1 MEDYQE
7 FMVFEIEESGDRN
20 RVAIDK
26 EELGFYLDPE
36 KALIIVRE
44 ELRRIYLWKGAKS
57 NVRKRFLGS
66 RMATE
71 IQGEIMK
78 NGYHRCKIVSIDQG
92 DEAQEFLNV
101 FGLESMEVI
110 EKLEDKVIF
119 RNSVRERLEQ
129 QNMLDTKIE
138 TSETSK
144 LNEIKNLLDKDE
156 NMLWIKSTSQKITKN
171 WLESLL
177 KNKKYKNRI
186 NLLTK
191 IDNLEEEIFE
201 KREVITN
208 KRIITNSKMNEI
220 YDFSKI
226 LNIYF
231 NQEGP
236 LAILK
241 IDGLKSFDIEESK
254 GKYDVWF
261 NTESKEGNA
270 CVFLFEGL
278 TEEEYHKVVD
288 VFTFVVPFRAEIPKE
303 PGKLTYIPKAG

>member
-1 MEDYQE
+1 
-7 FMVFEIEESGDRN
+7 
-20 RVAIDK
+20 
-26 EELGFYLDPE
+26 
-36 KALIIVRE
+36 
-44 ELRRIYLWKGAKS
+44 
-57 NVRKRFLGS
+57 
-66 RMATE
+66 
-71 IQGEIMK
+71 
-78 NGYHRCKIVSIDQG
+78 
-92 DEAQEFLNV
+92 
-101 FGLESMEVI
+101 MEVT
-110 EKLEDKVIF
+110 EKLEDKVIL

-138 TSETSK
+138 KSETSK
-144 LNEIKNLLDKDE
+144 LDEIKNLLDKDE
-156 NMLWIKSTSQKITKN
+156 DMLWIKSTSQKITKN

-241 IDGLKSFDIEESK
+241 IDGLKSFDVEESK

-288 VFTFVVPFRAEIPKE
+288 VFTFIVPFRAEIPKE
-303 PGKLTYIPKAG
+303 PGKLTYIPKAR